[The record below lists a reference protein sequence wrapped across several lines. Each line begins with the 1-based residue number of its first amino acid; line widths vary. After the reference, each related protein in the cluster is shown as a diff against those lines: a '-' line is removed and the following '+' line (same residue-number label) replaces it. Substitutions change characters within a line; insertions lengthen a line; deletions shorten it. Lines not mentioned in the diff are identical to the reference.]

1 MRIGRESP
9 QPIKWNKHVGDTQ
22 SVATATTQVAFGGG
36 APSMAQTTLV
46 RHRNGRRSVEG
57 FWRFWSRL
65 EMWHKFGL
73 AFVAAALVLLIFGL
87 LS

>member
-1 MRIGRESP
+1 M
-9 QPIKWNKHVGDTQ
+9 
-22 SVATATTQVAFGGG
+22 
-36 APSMAQTTLV
+36 
-46 RHRNGRRSVEG
+46 EG